1 MAIVKNIKFA
11 RPSSSN
17 APPTDVLEAVQDMY
31 DWEKVEQDGLN
42 YKLWVND
49 RTYLLISAVDVN
61 HAATLSL
68 FFNNVQVGDTM
79 GKTGSTS
86 APYGLMH
93 IVKTN
98 SATVIQYVA
107 TVDVSVTEVVITR
120 GAFIFSNGINR
131 VTGET
136 EKLASYINS
145 MTLSSGSTANYV
157 CSKDVITSTIEL
169 STVGIVYA
177 SHALTTMTPFTAKQ
191 SRVALTDVYLCRNI
205 QPSAAYRGA
214 CTLNGRKYYMIGL
227 IMLLDE

>member
-1 MAIVKNIKFA
+1 MAIVKNVKFA
-11 RPSSSN
+11 RYSGDV
-17 APPTDVLEAVQDMY
+17 PPTDVLEVVQDMY
-31 DWEKVEQDGLN
+31 DWEKIEEDGLS

-49 RTYLLISAVDVN
+49 TTYLLIENGNYNTSAK
-61 HAATLSL
+61 LSL
-68 FFNNVQVGDTM
+68 IFNGVQVGSKY
-79 GKTGSTS
+79 GG
-86 APYGLMH
+86 AHYGLMH

-98 SATVIQYVA
+98 SATVIQFTYTNSDSA
-107 TVDVSVTEVVITR
+107 TSVGITN

-145 MTLSSGSTANYV
+145 MTLSSGTTANYV

-169 STVGIVYA
+169 STIGVIYP
-177 SHALTTMTPFTAKQ
+177 SHALTTMTPFTAKE
-191 SRVALTDVYLCRNI
+191 SRVALTDVYLCRYI
-205 QPSAAYRGA
+205 QPSAVYRGA

>member
-1 MAIVKNIKFA
+1 MAIVKNVKFA
-11 RPSSSN
+11 RYSGN
-17 APPTDVLEAVQDMY
+17 VPPNDVLGVVQDMY
-31 DWEKVEQDGLN
+31 DWEKIEKDGQN

-49 RTYLLISAVDVN
+49 STYLLIGAGTVN
-61 HAATLSL
+61 TSATLSL
-68 FFNNVQVGDTM
+68 FFNGVQVGSTM
-79 GKTGSTS
+79 GYSS
-86 APYGLMH
+86 VNNAYYGLMH

-98 SATVIQYVA
+98 SATVIQFGNTNA
-107 TVDVSVTEVVITR
+107 DSITEVGITN

-145 MTLSSGSTANYV
+145 MTLQSGATANYV
-157 CSKDVITSTIEL
+157 CSKDVITSTIDL
-169 STVGIVYA
+169 STVGVIYA
-177 SHALTTMTPFTAKQ
+177 SHALTTMTPFTAKE

-205 QPSAAYRGA
+205 QPSAVYRGA

>member
-1 MAIVKNIKFA
+1 MAIVRNVKFA
-11 RPSSSN
+11 RYSGDI
-17 APPTDVLEAVQDMY
+17 PPTDVLEVVQDMY
-31 DWEKVEQDGLN
+31 DWEKIEEDGLN

-49 RTYLLISAVDVN
+49 TTYLLISAGNVDKS
-61 HAATLSL
+61 ATLSL
-68 FFNNVQVGDTM
+68 FFNGVQVGITM
-79 GKTGSTS
+79 GYSS
-86 APYGLMH
+86 AYYGLMH

-98 SATVIQYVA
+98 SATVIQFGNTNA
-107 TVDVSVTEVVITR
+107 ESTIEVGITN

-145 MTLSSGSTANYV
+145 MTLNSGATANYV

-169 STVGIVYA
+169 STIGVIHA
-177 SHALTTMTPFTAKQ
+177 SHALTTMTPFTAKE

-205 QPSAAYRGA
+205 QPSAVYRGA
-214 CTLNGRKYYMIGL
+214 CTLNSRKYYMIGL